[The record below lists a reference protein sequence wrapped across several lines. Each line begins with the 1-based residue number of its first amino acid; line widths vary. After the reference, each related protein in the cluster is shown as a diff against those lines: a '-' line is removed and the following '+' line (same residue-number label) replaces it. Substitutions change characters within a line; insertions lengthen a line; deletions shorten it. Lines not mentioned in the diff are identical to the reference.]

1 MWGLFLGVVL
11 LRWNESFV
19 KRLLVGLVLI
29 ALVQLPFAAHQYF
42 FLVPQR
48 IGLGNGIVPV
58 DIVAGTFG
66 ATLLGGGANAVLA
79 AFMVIVI
86 GWLLALWKNG
96 VLSAMSAV
104 GLSLLLLSPL
114 LVNQA
119 KIAVLYL
126 PLMYAVIFYRDIA
139 ARPGKFFLAGAGM
152 LGVIAALLTALV
164 LTNPTGKVHNWTELA
179 EYVVARQTASTD
191 ERQAQYSQ
199 LSRVTSLTF
208 WAKQHVSANPAHT
221 LLGHGLGA
229 SREPEG
235 GMDLAKTLAQER
247 YPGLGIGYTALSALL
262 WDVGVVGVIMVL
274 GMFGSAFFMAG
285 RLARHYRRRHDP
297 LRTAWF
303 EGLQA
308 AMAVLTLSLVHKDF
322 FVVNLPFQAL
332 AYLLVGCIIN
342 EWLQLGRDEGVRH
355 APGRL

>member
-1 MWGLFLGVVL
+1 M
-11 LRWNESFV
+11 
-19 KRLLVGLVLI
+19 LVGLVLI
-29 ALVQLPFAAHQYF
+29 ALIQLPFAAHEYL
-42 FLVPQR
+42 FLVPKR

-96 VLSAMSAV
+96 VLSATTAV
-104 GLSLLLLSPL
+104 GLSVLLFSPL

-126 PLMYAVIFYRDIA
+126 PLMYGVIFYRDIA
-139 ARPGKFFLAGAGM
+139 ARPAKFFLAGAGM
-152 LGVIAALLTALV
+152 LGVLAALLTALT
-164 LTNPTGKVHNWTELA
+164 LTNPTGKLHSWTDLV

-191 ERQAQYSQ
+191 DREGYNELTRITA
-199 LSRVTSLTF
+199 LTF
-208 WAKQHVSANPAHT
+208 WAKQHASANPAHT

-235 GMDLAKTLAQER
+235 GLDLAKTLAQQK

-262 WDVGVVGVIMVL
+262 WDVGVVGVITVL
-274 GMFGSAFFMAG
+274 GMFVSAFFLAG
-285 RLARHYRRRHDP
+285 RLARHYRNRDP
-297 LRTAWF
+297 MRTAWF

-308 AMAVLTLSLVHKDF
+308 AMAILTLSLAHKDF
-322 FVVNLPFQAL
+322 FVVHLPFQAL

-342 EWLQLGRDEGVRH
+342 GWLQLRRDEGMRH
-355 APGRL
+355 AQGRV